1 MHGADEA
8 RVIGKSGEVLLALQ
22 FIINRISSRTT
33 EGDQLIV
40 LDAADYRGRRKS
52 ALEDLARNLAT
63 KAEKNSKIVKLSP
76 MSSHDRRV
84 VHQALNDFKGVS
96 TKSEGEGVFR
106 HLLIIPSGYEK
117 RDQSSAQN

>member
-1 MHGADEA
+1 M
-8 RVIGKSGEVLLALQ
+8 
-22 FIINRISSRTT
+22 
-33 EGDQLIV
+33 

-52 ALEDLARNLAT
+52 ALEDLAVNLAK

-106 HLLIIPSGYEK
+106 HLLIIPSGYEQ
-117 RDQSSAQN
+117 RDRPSAQN